1 MGTGANMQRYDN
13 FLDEGTFNS
22 SNKKPRKAA
31 TYVNAEADELNSL
44 NKDLFEGRWEAQST

>member
-44 NKDLFEGRWEAQST
+44 NKDLFEGR